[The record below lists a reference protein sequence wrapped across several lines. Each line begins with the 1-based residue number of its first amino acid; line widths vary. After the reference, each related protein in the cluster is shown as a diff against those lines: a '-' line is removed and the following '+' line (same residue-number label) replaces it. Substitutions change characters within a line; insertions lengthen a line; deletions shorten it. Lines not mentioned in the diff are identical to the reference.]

1 MLKNFLQVGVHDQKS
16 LDTTDPEESPLL
28 AAVPAQKLRKSSCYS
43 SARCHPCNAEGRE
56 GRGETI
62 HHLLPGRGSATST
75 LHNSETSY
83 AKCCRGYRGNQPG
96 KQHQNKPPNPRENAF
111 CSPSILHG
119 DGSRHSHSRGG
130 KLLLGRNTVSQR
142 SLSACNEIGRKQPGL
157 EHKAKAS
164 EKLPST
170 QHREKN
176 RPQWTDQWSEI
187 HPKDAL
193 PRQTA
198 LARSFC
204 TSFQMVRLF
213 SPSFILSRQPE
224 AQQDRIIAL
233 F

>member
-1 MLKNFLQVGVHDQKS
+1 MIKKVWTPQTQRNPHSWQQFQPKS
-16 LDTTDPEESPLL
+16 SGKAAAT
-28 AAVPAQKLRKSSCYS
+28 AVPAAIPATL
-43 SARCHPCNAEGRE
+43 RE
-56 GRGETI
+56 GKAGVRPSITSCLGEEAQLALFTTVK
-62 HHLLPGRGSATST
+62 PAMQSAVVVTE
-75 LHNSETSY
+75 ETSQ
-83 AKCCRGYRGNQPG
+83 GNNTKINPQTQE
-96 KQHQNKPPNPRENAF
+96 KMHFVHPPFSMEMVLVIVIA
-111 CSPSILHG
+111 G
-119 DGSRHSHSRGG
+119 GG

-170 QHREKN
+170 QHREKK